1 MANEDIFTINILI
14 NGVRMPLTIPRTDEV
29 LYRDAE
35 KLLNN
40 YLVKYQQRF
49 NQRSMEEVLTVVS
62 FQLAVIITKQNMNQ
76 DIAPLAEKIQNINSE
91 LEKLLS

>member
-14 NGVRMPLTIPRTDEV
+14 NGVKMPLTIPRADEV

-40 YLVKYQQRF
+40 YLIKYQQRF
-49 NQRSMEEVLTVVS
+49 NQRSMEEVLTFVS
-62 FQLAVIITKQNMNQ
+62 FQIAVIITKQNMNQ
-76 DIAPLAEKIQNINSE
+76 DVAPLAQKIQNINSE

>member
-49 NQRSMEEVLTVVS
+49 NQRSMEEVLTFVS
-62 FQLAVIITKQNMNQ
+62 FQIAVIITKQNMNQ

>member
-40 YLVKYQQRF
+40 YLIKYQQRF

-76 DIAPLAEKIQNINSE
+76 DVAPLAEKIQNINSE